1 MGATSRRRQGNPSS
15 RVAAAARWL
24 TVLALTL
31 AVVHSRHDRA
41 EAASIGGPFSLV
53 DQHGVVRTDADFRG
67 QLVLLY
73 FGYTYCP
80 DLCPTTL
87 LKIAAAVDELAAE
100 TPAAAERV
108 VPVLITVD
116 PQRDTP
122 EVLRDYS
129 AHFHPRFVALTGSA
143 EALAEV
149 GRRYGVFAA
158 PVPTGDSTPYLVDH
172 TSFVYLLGPDGR
184 YREHFEAD
192 VTTEELVDALRRH
205 LAPLGPR
212 VG

>member
-1 MGATSRRRQGNPSS
+1 MGTIPRHRQASLLGP
-15 RVAAAARWL
+15 VTAAARWL
-24 TVLALTL
+24 AVLAIALT
-31 AVVHSRHDRA
+31 VTHGRDGRGQ
-41 EAASIGGPFSLV
+41 AATIGGPFDLV
-53 DQHGVVRTDADFRG
+53 DQHGVARTDADFRG

-100 TPAAAERV
+100 APVAAERV

-129 AHFHPRFVALTGSA
+129 AHFHPRLVALSGTP

-149 GRRYGVFAA
+149 GRAYGVFAA
-158 PVPTGDSTPYLVDH
+158 PVLTGDSAPYLVDH
-172 TSFVYLLGPDGR
+172 TSFIYLLGPDGG

-205 LAPLGPR
+205 LAPLGQQ

>member
-1 MGATSRRRQGNPSS
+1 MGAIPRHRQGSP
-15 RVAAAARWL
+15 RGPAAAGARWL
-24 TVLALTL
+24 TVLALVL
-31 AVVHSRHDRA
+31 AVVNGRADRA
-41 EAASIGGPFSLV
+41 EAATIGGPFSLV
-53 DQHGVVRTDADFRG
+53 DQHGVTRTDADFRG

-87 LKIAAAVDELAAE
+87 LKIAAAVDEVAAE
-100 TPAAAERV
+100 APSASERV

-129 AHFHPRFVALTGSA
+129 AHFHPRLVALGGTPDA
-143 EALAEV
+143 VAEV
-149 GRRYGVFAA
+149 GRAYGVFAA
-158 PVPTGDSTPYLVDH
+158 PVLAGDAAPYLVDH
-172 TSFVYLLGPDGR
+172 TSFIYLLGPDGR

-205 LAPLGPR
+205 LAPLGQQT
-212 VG
+212 G

>member
-1 MGATSRRRQGNPSS
+1 MGATSRRRQGQP
-15 RVAAAARWL
+15 RGPVAAAARWL
-24 TVLALTL
+24 TVLPLVL
-31 AVVHSRHDRA
+31 GVVDAGDHRA
-41 EAASIGGPFSLV
+41 EAASIGGAFSLV
-53 DQHGVVRTDADFRG
+53 DQYGVARTDADFRG

-87 LKIAAAVDELAAE
+87 LKIAAAVDKVAAE
-100 TPAAAERV
+100 APSAAERV

-122 EVLRDYS
+122 EVLREYS
-129 AHFHPRFVALTGSA
+129 AHFHPRLVALGGTPDA
-143 EALAEV
+143 VAEV
-149 GRRYGVFAA
+149 ERAYGVFAA
-158 PVPTGDSTPYLVDH
+158 PVLTGDSAPYLVDH
-172 TSFVYLLGPDGR
+172 TSFIYLLGPDGR

-205 LAPLGPR
+205 LAPLGQQ
-212 VG
+212 GG